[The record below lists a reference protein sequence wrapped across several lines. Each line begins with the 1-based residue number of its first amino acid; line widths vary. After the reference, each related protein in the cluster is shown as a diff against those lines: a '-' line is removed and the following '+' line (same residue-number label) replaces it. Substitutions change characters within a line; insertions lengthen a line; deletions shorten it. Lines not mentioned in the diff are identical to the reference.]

1 MMGYWNSRTGRERAL
16 IGVALLLVIVA
27 LLQFAIVR
35 PLMAAKAD
43 SKLALEAASRQLDV
57 VSAELTSQTTRVA
70 GATAARASSQNLRSD
85 LLQLANARGLSVSR
99 LQTAEDGRL
108 ILQFER
114 TVPTLVYAWLADA
127 DMRYGAVPE
136 RVTMFAEEAGYVRAS
151 FEFAGGGS

>member
-1 MMGYWNSRTGRERAL
+1 MGYWNSRTGRERGL
-16 IGVALLLVIVA
+16 IGVAPLLVIVA

-99 LQTAEDGRL
+99 LQTADDGRL

>member
-27 LLQFAIVR
+27 LLQCGIVR

-85 LLQLANARGLSVSR
+85 LLQLANARGLSVLR
-99 LQTAEDGRL
+99 LQTADDGRL

>member
-1 MMGYWNSRTGRERAL
+1 MGYWNSRTGRERGL

-99 LQTAEDGRL
+99 LQTADDGRL

>member
-1 MMGYWNSRTGRERAL
+1 MGYWNSRTGRERAL

-99 LQTAEDGRL
+99 LQTADDGRL

>member
-1 MMGYWNSRTGRERAL
+1 MMGYWNSRTGREREL

-99 LQTAEDGRL
+99 LQSADDGRL

>member
-1 MMGYWNSRTGRERAL
+1 MGYWNSRTGRERGL

-43 SKLALEAASRQLDV
+43 AKLALEVASRQLDV

-99 LQTAEDGRL
+99 LQTADGGRL

>member
-70 GATAARASSQNLRSD
+70 GAPAARASSQNLRSD

-99 LQTAEDGRL
+99 LQTADDGRL

>member
-57 VSAELTSQTTRVA
+57 VSAEITSQSARVA
-70 GATAARASSQNLRSD
+70 GAPGARASSQNLRSD

-99 LQTAEDGRL
+99 LQTADDGRL

>member
-1 MMGYWNSRTGRERAL
+1 MMGYWNSRTGRERGL

-70 GATAARASSQNLRSD
+70 GATAARASNHQSWQVVRKE
-85 LLQLANARGLSVSR
+85 GP
-99 LQTAEDGRL
+99 G
-108 ILQFER
+108 
-114 TVPTLVYAWLADA
+114 
-127 DMRYGAVPE
+127 
-136 RVTMFAEEAGYVRAS
+136 FA
-151 FEFAGGGS
+151 

>member
-1 MMGYWNSRTGRERAL
+1 MMGYWNSRTGREQAL

-85 LLQLANARGLSVSR
+85 LLQLANARGLSVLR
-99 LQTAEDGRL
+99 LQTADDGRL

>member
-1 MMGYWNSRTGRERAL
+1 MMGYWNSRTGRERGL

-70 GATAARASSQNLRSD
+70 GATAARASSQNL
-85 LLQLANARGLSVSR
+85 
-99 LQTAEDGRL
+99 QTADDGRL

>member
-1 MMGYWNSRTGRERAL
+1 MGYWNSRTGRERAL

>member
-70 GATAARASSQNLRSD
+70 GATGARASSQNLRSD
-85 LLQLANARGLSVSR
+85 LLQLANARGLSVLR
-99 LQTAEDGRL
+99 LQTADDGRL

>member
-1 MMGYWNSRTGRERAL
+1 MGYWNSRTGRERAF
-16 IGVALLLVIVA
+16 ISVALLLVIVA

-99 LQTAEDGRL
+99 LQTADDGRL

>member
-1 MMGYWNSRTGRERAL
+1 MGYWNSRTGRERGL

-35 PLMAAKAD
+35 PLMAAQAD

-99 LQTAEDGRL
+99 LQTADDGRL

>member
-1 MMGYWNSRTGRERAL
+1 MGYWNSRTGREQAL

-57 VSAELTSQTTRVA
+57 VSAEITSQSARVA
-70 GATAARASSQNLRSD
+70 GAPGARASSQNLRAD

-99 LQTAEDGRL
+99 LQTADDGRL

-127 DMRYGAVPE
+127 DLRYGAVPE

>member
-1 MMGYWNSRTGRERAL
+1 MGYWNSRTGRERAL

-85 LLQLANARGLSVSR
+85 LLKLANARGLYVSR
-99 LQTAEDGRL
+99 LQTADDGRL

>member
-85 LLQLANARGLSVSR
+85 LLQLANATGLSVSR
-99 LQTAEDGRL
+99 LQTADDGRL

>member
-1 MMGYWNSRTGRERAL
+1 MMGYWNSRTGRERGL

-85 LLQLANARGLSVSR
+85 LLQLANATGLSVSR
-99 LQTAEDGRL
+99 LQTADDGRL

>member
-1 MMGYWNSRTGRERAL
+1 MGYWNSRTGRERGL

-35 PLMAAKAD
+35 PLMAVKAD

-85 LLQLANARGLSVSR
+85 LLQLANARGLSVLR
-99 LQTAEDGRL
+99 LQTADDGRL

>member
-16 IGVALLLVIVA
+16 IGVALLLLIVA

-99 LQTAEDGRL
+99 LQTADDGRL

>member
-16 IGVALLLVIVA
+16 IGVALLLVVVA

-99 LQTAEDGRL
+99 LQTADDGRL

>member
-1 MMGYWNSRTGRERAL
+1 MMGYWNSRTGRERAF
-16 IGVALLLVIVA
+16 ISVALLLVIVA

-99 LQTAEDGRL
+99 LQTADDGRL

>member
-1 MMGYWNSRTGRERAL
+1 MMGYWNSRTGREQAL

-27 LLQFAIVR
+27 LLQFGIVR

-43 SKLALEAASRQLDV
+43 SKLALEAASRQFDV
-57 VSAELTSQTTRVA
+57 VSAEITSQSARVA
-70 GATAARASSQNLRSD
+70 GAPGARASSQNLRSD

-99 LQTAEDGRL
+99 LQTADDGRL

-127 DMRYGAVPE
+127 DLRYGAVPE

>member
-1 MMGYWNSRTGRERAL
+1 MMGYWNSRTGREQAL
-16 IGVALLLVIVA
+16 IGVALLLVIIA

-99 LQTAEDGRL
+99 LQTADDGRL

>member
-16 IGVALLLVIVA
+16 IGVALLLVVVA

-35 PLMAAKAD
+35 PLMAAKTD

-99 LQTAEDGRL
+99 LQTADDGRL

>member
-1 MMGYWNSRTGRERAL
+1 MMGYWNSRTGREQAL

-57 VSAELTSQTTRVA
+57 VSAEITSQSARVV
-70 GATAARASSQNLRSD
+70 GANGPRASSQNLRSD

-99 LQTAEDGRL
+99 LQTADDGRL

-127 DMRYGAVPE
+127 DLRYGAVPE

>member
-1 MMGYWNSRTGRERAL
+1 MGYWNSRTGRERRL

-99 LQTAEDGRL
+99 LQTADDGRL

>member
-1 MMGYWNSRTGRERAL
+1 MGYWNSRTGRERAL

-35 PLMAAKAD
+35 PLMAVKAD

-99 LQTAEDGRL
+99 LQTADDGRL

>member
-99 LQTAEDGRL
+99 LQTADDGRL

-127 DMRYGAVPE
+127 DLRYGAVPE

>member
-1 MMGYWNSRTGRERAL
+1 MGYWNSRTGRERGL
-16 IGVALLLVIVA
+16 IGVALLLVIAA

-99 LQTAEDGRL
+99 LQTADDGRL

>member
-1 MMGYWNSRTGRERAL
+1 MGYWNSRTGREQAL
-16 IGVALLLVIVA
+16 IGVALLLVIIA

-85 LLQLANARGLSVSR
+85 LLQLANARGLSVLR
-99 LQTAEDGRL
+99 LQTADDGRL

>member
-1 MMGYWNSRTGRERAL
+1 MGYWNSRTGRERGL

-85 LLQLANARGLSVSR
+85 LLQLANARGLAVSR
-99 LQTAEDGRL
+99 LQTADDGRL

>member
-99 LQTAEDGRL
+99 LQTADDGRL

>member
-35 PLMAAKAD
+35 PLMAVKAD

-99 LQTAEDGRL
+99 LQTADDGRL

>member
-1 MMGYWNSRTGRERAL
+1 MGYWNSRTGRERGL

-43 SKLALEAASRQLDV
+43 SKWPLEAASRQLDV
-57 VSAELTSQTTRVA
+57 VSAELPSQTTRVA

-99 LQTAEDGRL
+99 LQTADDGRL

>member
-1 MMGYWNSRTGRERAL
+1 MGYWYSRTGRERAL

-99 LQTAEDGRL
+99 LQTADDGRL

-114 TVPTLVYAWLADA
+114 TVPTLVYAWLADE